1 VRSRSR
7 GLAVFAILYILTG
20 FALIAGGLPYLS
32 FGLLMA
38 SPPESILP
46 FACFCLMGSTLVTVA
61 IGIWKGFSWAWWCW
75 LGLSA
80 AGIAIAAIIHVMI
93 ALWFPI
99 PATLVPVPLF
109 LRFFVRVELAMAIA
123 VLSASL
129 VSIWYATRPHVKEW
143 FGVA

>member
-1 VRSRSR
+1 MRSRSR
-7 GLAVFAILYILTG
+7 GLTVFAILYILAG
-20 FALIAGGLPYLS
+20 FVLLAGGLPYLS
-32 FGLLMA
+32 FGLLA
-38 SPPESILP
+38 AAPPGWILP

-61 IGIWKGFSWAWWCW
+61 VGIWKGFSWAWWCW
-75 LGLSA
+75 LGVSA

-109 LRFFVRVELAMAIA
+109 LQFFIRAELAIAIV
-123 VLSASL
+123 VLCASL
-129 VSIWYATRPHVKEW
+129 ISIWYAYRPWVKEW